1 MKQQD
6 EKIIDLEVKRLI
18 IEEQE
23 KLVIKSSGIIVGFV
37 IAAFGLLGMFTRN
50 K

>member
-1 MKQQD
+1 MKTD
-6 EKIIDLEVKRLI
+6 DKIIDLEVKRLV

-23 KLVIKSSGIIVGFV
+23 KLVIKSSGIIVGIV
-37 IAAFGLLGMFTRN
+37 IAVIGILGTFTRN